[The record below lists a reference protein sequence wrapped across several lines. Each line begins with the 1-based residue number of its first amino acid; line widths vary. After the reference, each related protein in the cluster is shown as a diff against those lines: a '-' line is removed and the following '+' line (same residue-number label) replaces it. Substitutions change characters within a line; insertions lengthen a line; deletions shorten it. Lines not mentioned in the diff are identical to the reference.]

1 MLSLYSCFLLFSA
14 LDVNPDHS
22 LPERAVRWRFNNL
35 DTNRNKVNTLLFSA
49 EFHYALNP
57 VRVLPSFHSVTSL
70 STIICITILLIQTSV
85 ILFVSFNRICA
96 SHNAATSKVRKLFTA
111 LL

>member
-1 MLSLYSCFLLFSA
+1 M
-14 LDVNPDHS
+14 NPDHS
-22 LPERAVRWRFNNL
+22 LPERAVRWKFNNL

-70 STIICITILLIQTSV
+70 STIICITILLIQTTV
-85 ILFVSFNRICA
+85 IILVRFKLQRCYKQSTETVYGALMTTVHGLLVS
-96 SHNAATSKVRKLFTA
+96 
-111 LL
+111 